1 MLLRLLMAKMSSQEW
16 SNPREISVNCPGI
29 ESDISDGLVS
39 TSLIKLRSAWSST
52 RVSPSF
58 LSQAHQRHVT
68 YRMCLTTWDWC
79 PLRNIS
85 KRARIVT
92 RRQQDTIFMDFRS
105 LCFLRRRVSR
115 ASWEGW
121 FEATALE
128 MPAAGA
134 QLLPIFWPFDW
145 QYICV
150 YNNISYIKHTFILF
164 ILFYITF
171 IRFYTVSMCAYSE
184 FVALLCPFFCDFA
197 GSDDSWEVLAQ
208 LRASPPRR
216 LEPPALAVSR
226 IGFSM
231 IFCLE
236 PGFILQQTL
245 HIPAPLWILNSGNAS
260 DKEGSAKK
268 LVLGFR
274 VLGF

>member
-184 FVALLCPFFCDFA
+184 FVALLMPFFLWFCWIRRQLGGLGTAA
-197 GSDDSWEVLAQ
+197 G
-208 LRASPPRR
+208 
-216 LEPPALAVSR
+216 
-226 IGFSM
+226 
-231 IFCLE
+231 
-236 PGFILQQTL
+236 
-245 HIPAPLWILNSGNAS
+245 IPAKAIGTTSTRRVPDRIFYDFLPWAGLY
-260 DKEGSAKK
+260 SAANPAHPCTT
-268 LVLGFR
+268 LDFE
-274 VLGF
+274 